1 MAVRNP
7 VIWET
12 VAAALAD
19 LDKDLV
25 LFVLGGA
32 DRDELQAMGARHGI
46 RIACEFFAD
55 RAYNPDGSL
64 VSRKT
69 PGAVIKDHDLAAQ
82 RVLQLA
88 TDGKVTCVD
97 GTDIALRADTICV
110 HGDNPAALQ
119 LVRKIRETLA
129 AAGVDIRPP
138 QSFL

>member
-7 VIWET
+7 AIWET

-32 DRDELQAMGARHGI
+32 DRDDLRAMGARHGI
-46 RIACEFFAD
+46 RIAFEFFAD

-69 PGAVIKDHDLAAQ
+69 PGAVIKDHDQAAQ
-82 RVLQLA
+82 RVRKMA
-88 TDGKVTCVD
+88 TEGKVTSVD
-97 GTDIALRADTICV
+97 GSDIALHADTICV

-129 AAGVDIRPP
+129 ASGVDINPP
-138 QSFL
+138 QNFL